1 LAQDWLGALFV
12 GSAARG
18 HSFAAMA
25 EWAVA
30 GPYVTAYLVFSLF
43 MQCLEQCLEVRQYF
57 KNCEVTVPAE
67 LAILGVSVD
76 EEKFLASQS
85 YNKDKRVFGFVK
97 DWIMFAWG
105 IFSLMYVTPALW
117 HYSASIF
124 GDNEYKCTL
133 FWMFL
138 QQWVDKPLSVPFS
151 LISSFVIEERHGFN
165 KMTMKLYIMDFCKSE
180 LLSYFFGG
188 LLIPALIWVVKSTGE
203 MFYLYLW
210 AMFQALIFAF
220 MWIYPNFIQPLFN
233 KFETLKDEDLKKKI
247 EELASEHEFPL
258 TKLFQI
264 DGSTRSSHSNAYF
277 FGFWKYKRIVL
288 YDTLLHL
295 KHEDILAILCH
306 ELGHW
311 KFNHTTCNLLISSGH
326 IFVLFWLFGQVMYGS
341 TSASIVTQFGYGDT
355 NAVMVALMIFTM
367 LFEPTEQIL
376 KLLMTMLSRHFEFQA
391 DSFAMTNGRSAELQ
405 SGLKQIH
412 EENKG
417 DLNPDPWYSWYH
429 FSHPPLVE
437 RLRAL
442 HSQAKTAKKDE

>member
-1 LAQDWLGALFV
+1 MADV
-12 GSAARG
+12 G
-18 HSFAAMA
+18 
-25 EWAVA
+25 WAVGGA
-30 GPYVTAYLVFSLF
+30 YVTAYLIFSVAL
-43 MQCLEQCLEVRQYF
+43 QLLEQYLEVRQYRQ
-57 KNCEVTVPAE
+57 NCVSEVPAE
-67 LAILGVSVD
+67 LKTLGVAVD
-76 EEKFLASQS
+76 EKKFLASQN
-85 YNKDKRVFGFVK
+85 YQKDKRQFGFIK
-97 DWIMFAWG
+97 DWVMFAWAVT
-105 IFSLMYVTPALW
+105 SLMYITPALW
-117 HYSASIF
+117 HYSAGIF
-124 GDNEYKCTL
+124 GDQEYKVTL

-138 QQWVDKPLSVPFS
+138 QQWVDKPLSIPFS
-151 LISSFVIEERHGFN
+151 LYSHFVVEEKHGFN
-165 KMTMKLYIMDFCKSE
+165 KMTMSLFITDMCKSE
-180 LLSYFFGG
+180 LLSYAFGAA
-188 LLIPALIWVVKSTGE
+188 LIPALIWLVKSTGQ
-203 MFYLYLW
+203 MFYLYVW
-210 AMFQALIFAF
+210 AFCQALIFAF

-233 KFETLKDEDLKKKI
+233 KFETLKDEELKKKI
-247 EELASEHEFPL
+247 EDLASEHNFPL

-295 KHEDILAILCH
+295 KHADILAILCH

-311 KFNHTTCNLLISSGH
+311 KFNHTTCNLVISSAH
-326 IFVLFWLFGQVMYGS
+326 IFVLFWLFGQVMYSSVSGE
-341 TSASIVTQFGYGDT
+341 IIRQFGYGNA

-367 LFEPTEQIL
+367 LFEPTENVL

-391 DSFAMTNGRSAELQ
+391 DSFAMTNGRSLELQ

-442 HSQAKTAKKDE
+442 HSQAGQAKKAQ